1 MFKSLCRMATLSAG
15 LAFAVAT
22 TVATPGHAQTWPSKP
37 IKFIVPTPAG
47 GSPDIISRLLATELQ
62 KQLGQPVVVDNRPGA
77 GGSIGMNAIARSA
90 PDGYTIGY
98 GNVNTLAINRTL
110 FKKLPYDVDRQIAP
124 VAQFSATSNLLVVR
138 PTLEVKDL
146 QELLAYIRKQPP
158 GTVSG
163 ASPGVGTTGHMSLA
177 LFEQLAGVKINHIPY
192 QGSSAAYQDLIGNR
206 VDLMFDNIGPLS
218 TFVKGGTLKALG
230 YTAEKRSALF
240 PDIPTM
246 QEAGLKDFLMS
257 SWGGVVVP
265 ADTPKDVIQRLN
277 KEINIAMKGKNMT
290 EAFAKIGNTTVDG
303 SAEDF
308 ARFIRAETDK
318 WAVVVKHT
326 GASLD

>member
-1 MFKSLCRMATLSAG
+1 MLKNLWRVAAVSVG
-15 LAFAVAT
+15 LALTAA
-22 TVATPGHAQTWPSKP
+22 APAHAQTWPAKP
-37 IKFIVPTPAG
+37 IKFIVPTPPG
-47 GSPDIISRLLATELQ
+47 GSPDIISRLLADELQ
-62 KQLGQPVVVDNRPGA
+62 KQLGQPVVVENRAGA
-77 GGSIGMNAIARSA
+77 GGGIGMTAIARSA

-110 FKKLPYDVDRQIAP
+110 FKKLAYDVDRDIAP
-124 VAQFSATSNLLVVR
+124 IAQFSSTSNLLVVR
-138 PTLEVKDL
+138 PSMDAKNV

-158 GTVSG
+158 GTVTG

-177 LFEQLAGVKINHIPY
+177 LFEQLAGVKINHVPY

-206 VDLMFDNIGPLS
+206 VDIMFDNIGPLS
-218 TFVKGGTLKALG
+218 PYVKAGTLKALG

-240 PDIPTM
+240 PEIPTM
-246 QEAGLKDFLMS
+246 QEAGVKDFLMNA
-257 SWGGVVVP
+257 WGGIVAP
-265 ADTPKDVIQRLN
+265 AGTPKDVIQRLN
-277 KEINIAMKGKNMT
+277 KEINTAMKGKAMT
-290 EAFAKIGNTTVDG
+290 EAFAKIGNTAVEG
-303 SAEDF
+303 SVENF